1 MNQLHTNGKFEPKI
15 LGTVHYML
23 TAHVFA
29 IKLGDLIKTWS
40 LLQEVRVYSKI
51 LILRFPKTVVQKPIV
66 YHLTKDYDLVF
77 NILNAAILPRKEGVM
92 ALELSGTKKNF
103 KDGVNFLK
111 AEGVHV
117 KNASQEIKRDNK
129 KCTDCGACTAVCPTG
144 ALEVQR
150 PEMKI
155 IFDQEKCSVCEL
167 CVPAC
172 PPRAMEIRPADQT
185 FFE

>member
-1 MNQLHTNGKFEPKI
+1 MNQLYAIRKIEPKI

-23 TAHVFA
+23 TAVVFA

-40 LLQEVRVYSKI
+40 LLQEVCVYSKI

-103 KDGVNFLK
+103 KDGVKFLK

-144 ALEVQR
+144 ALAVQR
-150 PEMKI
+150 PEMKV
-155 IFDQEKCSVCEL
+155 IFDQEKMQC
-167 CVPAC
+167 
-172 PPRAMEIRPADQT
+172 M
-185 FFE
+185 

>member
-1 MNQLHTNGKFEPKI
+1 MQI
-15 LGTVHYML
+15 
-23 TAHVFA
+23 FA
-29 IKLGDLIKTWS
+29 IRLVSVVKSWKL
-40 LLQEVRVYSKI
+40 LLEVCVYSKI

-66 YHLTKDYDLVF
+66 CNLTKDYDLVF

-92 ALELSGTKKNF
+92 ALELSGTRKNF
-103 KDGVNFLK
+103 KDGVKFLK
-111 AEGVHV
+111 AQGVHV
-117 KNASQEIKRDNK
+117 KNASQEIKRDND

-144 ALEVQR
+144 ALAVER
-150 PEMKI
+150 PEMKV

-172 PPRAMEIRPADQT
+172 PPRAMEIRPSNQT